1 MNWSEHITYALAMI
15 LTHKMR
21 SFLTTLGIII
31 GIISVT
37 VMLSLGSSLNARLK
51 EELKERA
58 NLITVRTE
66 SKEIDGVMIKSLLTN
81 KDTMAIQKSQ
91 AALENISPELEIGQ
105 AVVYN
110 SIKDDA
116 QVIGVTPDYC
126 LVNKEKIKMGR
137 TLNNSDLQVNQK
149 VAIVNEDFAKAFFKE
164 SNPLGKDIQIGKRFF
179 TVVGVLKNKTSLFSA
194 GSPKVLIPLTTGQNY
209 FVANPEEL
217 TRITLKISDNK
228 NINADKRELIYALLK
243 SRGIADASKADFR
256 LDSDMEF
263 QEEMEKEFKVVNI
276 FLGGIGA
283 ISLLVGGIGI
293 MNIMLVSVSERT
305 REIGI
310 RKSLGAKKIDILSQ
324 FLTESVVISIIG
336 GSLGIGLSYLIMF
349 IINMIAKNS
358 IIGESGTVF
367 FVSSNAVLLAIFS
380 SLVIGLFFGIFPA
393 YKASKLKPIEALR
406 FE

>member
-1 MNWSEHITYALAMI
+1 M
-15 LTHKMR
+15 
-21 SFLTTLGIII
+21 
-31 GIISVT
+31 
-37 VMLSLGSSLNARLK
+37 
-51 EELKERA
+51 
-58 NLITVRTE
+58 
-66 SKEIDGVMIKSLLTN
+66 
-81 KDTMAIQKSQ
+81 
-91 AALENISPELEIGQ
+91 
-105 AVVYN
+105 
-110 SIKDDA
+110 
-116 QVIGVTPDYC
+116 
-126 LVNKEKIKMGR
+126 
-137 TLNNSDLQVNQK
+137 
-149 VAIVNEDFAKAFFKE
+149 
-164 SNPLGKDIQIGKRFF
+164 
-179 TVVGVLKNKTSLFSA
+179 
-194 GSPKVLIPLTTGQNY
+194 VLIPLTTGQNY